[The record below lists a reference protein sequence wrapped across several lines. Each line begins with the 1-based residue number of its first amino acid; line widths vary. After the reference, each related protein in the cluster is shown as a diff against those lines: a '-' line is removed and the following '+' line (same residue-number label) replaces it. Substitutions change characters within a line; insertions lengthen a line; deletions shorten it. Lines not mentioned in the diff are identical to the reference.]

1 MKKILSILIASIT
14 LITVTIRGNSV
25 NEIQTF
31 SATFLKNEL
40 TIMPDAATKDV
51 KIIFKAA
58 ASGDAMITI
67 LDENGK
73 KVLQQTTK
81 IEKGNNNINIDNFH
95 SLDEGNYTIQLI
107 NNNEAYSTKFLIWK

>member
-14 LITVTIRGNSV
+14 LITVTVRGNSV
-25 NEIQTF
+25 NDIQTF
-31 SATFLKNEL
+31 SATFLKNDL

-81 IEKGNNNINIDNFH
+81 IEEGNNNINIDNFH
-95 SLDEGNYTIQLI
+95 SLNEGNYTIQLI